1 MAASTQNNP
10 LASQNLPS
18 REVIEQEIL
27 CRKAVSFRND
37 PLGFVRW
44 AYPWGKPGPLEKYPG
59 PDEWQTEFLRELGE
73 EVRKRNFDGVNPVL
87 PIRFT
92 TSSGH
97 GIGKSVLV
105 AFIQNW
111 IMSTRE
117 HAQGT
122 VTANTFQQLS
132 TRTWATI
139 QTWTK
144 RCITGPWFEVTGERM
159 YHRQFKESWFC
170 SAQSCKEDNSEAF
183 AGQHAA
189 SSTSFYIFDEAS
201 AVPDKIHE
209 VAEGGLT
216 DGEPMFFMFG
226 NPTRSRGAFHKATFG
241 GERNR
246 WITRTIDSRTC
257 KFSNKELIEQWRQDR
272 GEDSDF
278 FRVRVLGLPP
288 NTDDAAFIDMER
300 IREAQKREVVALES
314 EPLVAGVDL
323 AWGGDDFNVVRFRR
337 GKDAR
342 SIRPIRIPGA
352 QTRDAS
358 VMIVKLS
365 DLLTDGVADS
375 NGIRRKV
382 HTMFLDSAGISG
394 AIGSRLHD
402 LGFRNVVEVNFGADS
417 PDAKYRNMRAK
428 MWGDMKDFLLTGAID
443 DNPRLECDLGGPG
456 YVLDSKVRIQLEAKD
471 EMKKRGVDSPDDA
484 DALALTFA
492 RRIVAQR
499 ATGRQLAPPHVGI
512 WG

>member
-1 MAASTQNNP
+1 MIEPEALLEVP
-10 LASQNLPS
+10 D
-18 REVIEQEIL
+18 EVIEEEL
-27 CRKAVSFRND
+27 LFRKAASFKND
-37 PLGFVRW
+37 PLGFVLW
-44 AYPWGKPGPLEKYPG
+44 AYPWGKPGPLEKYSG
-59 PDEWQTEFLRELGE
+59 PDEWQVDFLRQLGE
-73 EVRKRNFDGVNPVL
+73 EVCKRNFDGVTPVL
-87 PIRFT
+87 PIKFT
-92 TSSGH
+92 TASGH

-105 AFIQNW
+105 AFIVNW
-111 IMSTRE
+111 IMSTRP

-122 VTANTFQQLS
+122 ITANTFQQLS

-144 RCITGPWFEVTGERM
+144 RCKTAHWFEVTGSRM
-159 YHRQFKESWFC
+159 YHKQFKESWFC

-216 DGEPMFFMFG
+216 DGAPMFFMFG
-226 NPTRSRGAFHKATFG
+226 NATRSRGAFHRATFG
-241 GERNR
+241 VERNR
-246 WITRTIDSRTC
+246 WIVRSIDSRTC

-288 NTDDAAFIDMER
+288 GADDSQFIDLER
-300 IREAQKREVVALES
+300 IREAQKRQVVALDN

-323 AWGGDDFNVVRFRR
+323 AWGGADFNVIRFRR

-342 SIRPIRIPGA
+342 SIPAIRIPGE

-358 VMIVKLS
+358 VMVMRLA
-365 DLLTDGVADS
+365 DLLA
-375 NGIRRKV
+375 NGIGGRSI

-394 AIGSRLHD
+394 AVAGQLWQ
-402 LGFRNVVEVNFGADS
+402 LGYKNVIEINFGADS
-417 PDAKYRNMRAK
+417 PDPKFRNMRAY
-428 MWGDMKDFLLTGAID
+428 MWGKLKDWLLTGSID
-443 DNPRLECDLGGPG
+443 DSPRLEYDLTGPG
-456 YVLDSKVRIQLEAKD
+456 YQLDAKVRIQLESKD
-471 EMKKRGVDSPDDA
+471 EVRKRLDCSPDDA

-492 RRIVAQR
+492 RKVVARVSESRPQPLPYIG
-499 ATGRQLAPPHVGI
+499 T
-512 WG
+512 WS

>member
-1 MAASTQNNP
+1 MLLSG
-10 LASQNLPS
+10 
-18 REVIEQEIL
+18 R
-27 CRKAVSFRND
+27 AVRDPPFRV
-37 PLGFVRW
+37 LW
-44 AYPWGKPGPLEKYPG
+44 AYPWGKPGTLEKYSS
-59 PDEWQTEFLRELGE
+59 PDEWQADFLRELGE
-73 EVRKRNFDGVNPVL
+73 EVRKRNFDGITPVL

-105 AFIQNW
+105 AFIVNW
-111 IMSTRE
+111 IMSTRQ

-144 RCITGPWFEVTGERM
+144 RCVTAPWFEVTGERM
-159 YHRQFKESWFC
+159 YHKQFKESWFC
-170 SAQSCKEDNSEAF
+170 SAQSCREENSEAF

-189 SSTSFYIFDEAS
+189 TSTSFYIFDEAS

-216 DGEPMFFMFG
+216 DGEPHFYMFG

-241 GERNR
+241 VERNR

-257 KFSNKELIEQWRQDR
+257 AFSNKVLIEQWRQDR

-288 NTDDAAFIDMER
+288 RADDAQFIDLER
-300 IREAQKREVVALES
+300 VIEAQKRIVTVLED
-314 EPLVAGVDL
+314 EPLIAGVDL
-323 AWGGDDFNVVRFRR
+323 AWGGEDSNVVRFRR

-342 SIRPIRIPGA
+342 SIPPIRIPGEK
-352 QTRDAS
+352 TRDAS
-358 VMIVKLS
+358 VMVMKLS
-365 DLLTDGVADS
+365 ELLTEGFK
-375 NGIRRKV
+375 GQRI
-382 HTMFLDSAGISG
+382 HTMFIDSAGISG
-394 AIGSRLHD
+394 AVASRLWD
-402 LGFRNVVEVNFGADS
+402 LGHRNVVEINFGADS
-417 PDAKYRNMRAK
+417 PDEKYANMRAY
-428 MWGDMKDFLLTGAID
+428 MWGRLKDWLLTGSID
-443 DNPRLECDLGGPG
+443 DHPRLECDLTAPG
-456 YVLDSKVRIQLEAKD
+456 YGLDKKIRVQLESKVDIKE
-471 EMKKRGVDSPDDA
+471 RGLDSPDDA

-492 RRIVAQR
+492 RRVVPKPEQKPLGPWTISAGDTLGWM
-499 ATGRQLAPPHVGI
+499 A
-512 WG
+512 

>member
-1 MAASTQNNP
+1 MLTDTHIQELLSQPEILEQEKLWRKAAS
-10 LASQNLPS
+10 
-18 REVIEQEIL
+18 
-27 CRKAVSFRND
+27 FRFD

-44 AYPWGKPGPLEKYPG
+44 AYPWGKPGPLERYAG
-59 PDEWQTEFLRELGE
+59 PDDWQTEFLEELGR
-73 EVRKRNFDGVNPVL
+73 EVRERNFDGSKPVM
-87 PIRFT
+87 PVRFA

-105 AFIQNW
+105 AFIVDW

-117 HAQGT
+117 NPQGT

-144 RCITGPWFEVTGERM
+144 RCATGQWFEVTGERM
-159 YHRQFKESWFC
+159 YHKQFKESWFC

-189 SSTSFYIFDEAS
+189 TSTSFYVFDEAS

-216 DGEPMFFMFG
+216 DGEPMFFQFG
-226 NPTRSRGAFHKATFG
+226 NPTRSRGAFHRATFG
-241 GERNR
+241 SERNR
-246 WITRTIDSRTC
+246 WNVRTIDSRTC

-288 NTDDAAFIDMER
+288 RADDSQFIDMDR
-300 IREAQKREVVALES
+300 IIEAQKRQVAVLDN

-323 AWGGDDFNVVRFRR
+323 AWGGEDWNVVRFRR

-342 SIRPIRIPGA
+342 SIPPIRIPGEK
-352 QTRDAS
+352 TRDSA
-358 VMIVKLS
+358 VMVGRLS
-365 DLLTDGVADS
+365 DLLREGVKGQRIA
-375 NGIRRKV
+375 
-382 HTMFLDSAGISG
+382 HMFIDSAGISG
-394 AIGSRLHD
+394 AVGSRLWD
-402 LGFRNVVEVNFGADS
+402 LGFKEVHEINFGADS
-417 PDAKYRNMRAK
+417 PDAKYRNMRAY
-428 MWGDMKDFLLTGAID
+428 MWGRMKEFLLTGGID
-443 DNPRLECDLGGPG
+443 SSPRLEADLTGPG
-456 YVLDSKVRIQLEAKD
+456 YTLDNQTRILLESKL
-471 EMKKRGVDSPDDA
+471 EMKERGVDSPDDA

-492 RRIVAQR
+492 RNVGARVVATPSR
-499 ATGRQLAPPHVGI
+499 LTRVGKGI
-512 WG
+512 KWG